1 MAIGPRSIMH
11 FRIPGRR
18 SSSVP
23 RGVPIRRCLCAPE
36 GRSAYGST
44 HPVEWALEAPR
55 AMAMERCSLTSAI
68 RPSIAAIATAGKGL
82 QVKEGTNCK
91 QGTATLFSGTV
102 TVANASVTANSR
114 IFLTVQ
120 SLSGVSTPQAIAVTS
135 RIAGTSFT
143 IQRASTGDTSII
155 AYEIFEPG

>member
-1 MAIGPRSIMH
+1 MGI
-11 FRIPGRR
+11 
-18 SSSVP
+18 
-23 RGVPIRRCLCAPE
+23 
-36 GRSAYGST
+36 GST
-44 HPVEWALEAPR
+44 PGNGYGTLQ
-55 AMAMERCSLTSAI
+55 CYLSD
-68 RPSIAAIATAGKGL
+68 TAVHRGYRHRR
-82 QVKEGTNCK
+82 EGTPGEGGDNCK